1 MRNGK
6 IGCLVLCFLCYGYLV
21 EAQQQQQ
28 TVGSSEE
35 LIQALSKATPGKI
48 HIAPGSYSNWGV
60 TIKAS
65 GTKESPLVISGDEN
79 GGTFFSGDGT
89 DQSFF
94 TIEGDYVRLENIVF
108 KDIEFSRSI
117 VRLMDSEGSA
127 VSNSV
132 FRDSRALRQWTYMVA
147 VTGNGKDN
155 EISYNHFEN
164 IRDAVLVQISIR
176 GLRKESPYRAAG
188 INEVPKKKGFDPE
201 NPIDFTRDIFP
212 VGTKIHHNVFMD
224 IPKIRWN
231 NGGEAIQVG
240 QYQNLAGEAMTMTEV
255 FENRFIRY
263 HGEGEV
269 ISNKSSGNSYY
280 NNYFEDCGGSLVIR
294 GGHDCKVYGNEF
306 RGGLGGLRIYG
317 TGHEI
322 YDNLLEGTEQGIL
335 LGYGTGRGAD
345 LTFYTAV
352 ENCTIRNNRIINS
365 KMHGIHLGQGQ
376 GVEWHHVSDR
386 ASIGKVQNIAPR
398 GNAIFDNVIVGPLDK
413 SIVIDNAPDNEVR
426 DNELIRIQKIEDYK

>member
-6 IGCLVLCFLCYGYLV
+6 IGCLVLCFLLYGYLV
-21 EAQQQQQ
+21 EAQQQ
-28 TVGSSEE
+28 TVGSPEE
-35 LIQALSKATPGKI
+35 LTEALSKATPGKI
-48 HIAPGSYSNWGV
+48 HIGPGSYSNWGV

-65 GTKESPLVISGDEN
+65 GTKENPIIISGDEN
-79 GGTFFSGDGT
+79 GATVFSGNGT
-89 DQSFF
+89 ERSFF
-94 TIEGDYVRLENIVF
+94 TIEGDHVRLENIVF
-108 KDIEFSRSI
+108 KDIEFTRSI
-117 VRLMDSEGSA
+117 VRLVDSEGSA
-127 VSNSV
+127 VSNCI
-132 FRDSRALRQWTYMVA
+132 FRDNQALRQWTYMVS

-176 GLRKESPYRAAG
+176 GLRKEDPYRAAG
-188 INEVPKKKGFDPE
+188 LMEVPKKKGFDPM
-201 NPIDFTRDIFP
+201 NPIDFTTDIFP
-212 VGTKIHHNVFMD
+212 IRTKIHHNVFMD

-240 QYQNLAGEAMTMTEV
+240 QYQNLAGEAMTMAEV

-280 NNYFEDCGGSLVIR
+280 NNYFEDCGGALVIR
-294 GGHDCKVYGNEF
+294 GGHDCKIYGNEF
-306 RGGLGGLRIYG
+306 QGGTGGLRIYG

-322 YDNLLEGTEQGIL
+322 YDNLLEGTERGIL
-335 LGYGTGRGAD
+335 LGYGTGRGKE

-365 KMHGIHLGQGQ
+365 KIHAIHLGQGK
-376 GVEWHHVSDR
+376 GIEWNHVSDR
-386 ASIGKVQNIAPR
+386 ASIEKVQKVAPK
-398 GNAIFDNVIVGPLDK
+398 GNAIFNNLIVGPPEK
-413 SIVIDNAPDNEVR
+413 SIIIDDAPDNEIR
-426 DNELIRIQKIEDYK
+426 DNELIRIQKIEDHR